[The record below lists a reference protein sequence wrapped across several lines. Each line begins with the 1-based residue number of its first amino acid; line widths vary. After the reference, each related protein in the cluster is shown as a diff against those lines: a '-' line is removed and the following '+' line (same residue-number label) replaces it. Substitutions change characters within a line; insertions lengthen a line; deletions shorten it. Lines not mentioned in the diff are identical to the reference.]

1 MQKLKLQFKIQKLV
15 FGVFVFTLLFL
26 ISYFV
31 NAATLYFEPTEG
43 NYAKGDTFIK
53 NLILDTQNET
63 INAIE
68 AKISYPVDL
77 LEVKEISTGNSI
89 LELWT
94 NQPSATKGIVSFAG
108 GKPDGY
114 KGKDGKVIS
123 IVFKVLKNG
132 EGEIKIDNN
141 ARVLLNDGKGTE
153 TKVETKSALINT
165 AGSKTTEDEWE
176 KLLKSDKI
184 PPQPFKIKLS
194 KDPFVFGNQHFISF
208 ATTDKETGIDYYEVL
223 ESPLNNKSNKA
234 SVWTRTESPYLLKDQ
249 SLKSEIMVKAVDK
262 AGNERI
268 EKLNPQKKGYYLI
281 ILILLIVV
289 FGIIFLIVKRRRKI
303 NQKENKKH

>member
-1 MQKLKLQFKIQKLV
+1 MQKSKLQFKIKKSLLSI
-15 FGVFVFTLLFL
+15 FTFSFLFL
-26 ISYFV
+26 FFYFT
-31 NAATLYFEPTEG
+31 NAANLYFEPAES
-43 NYAKGDTFIK
+43 NYAKGDTFIE

-68 AKISYPVDL
+68 AKISYSVDL

-94 NQPSATKGIVSFAG
+94 NQPSATKGIISFSG

-114 KGKDGKVIS
+114 KGKDGKIIS
-123 IVFKVLKNG
+123 IVFRVLKKG
-132 EGEIKIDNN
+132 KGEIKIDNN

-153 TKVETKSALINT
+153 TKLETKSALINT
-165 AGSKTTEDEWE
+165 TGDKATGDEWE
-176 KLLKSDKI
+176 KLLKEDKT

-194 KDPFVFGNQHFISF
+194 KDSFVFDNQYFISF

-223 ESPLNNKSNKA
+223 EVPLDKKNNKVSEW
-234 SVWTRTESPYLLKDQ
+234 VRTESPYLLKDQ

-268 EKLNPQKKGYYLI
+268 EKLNPQNKAYYLV
-281 ILILLIVV
+281 ILILLIIFSGV
-289 FGIIFLIVKRRRKI
+289 IFLIVKKRRKR
-303 NQKENKKH
+303 N

>member
-1 MQKLKLQFKIQKLV
+1 MRLKNLIAIFLFFIFYFLFSNTV
-15 FGVFVFTLLFL
+15 FAV
-26 ISYFV
+26 
-31 NAATLYFEPTEG
+31 TLYFEPTEG
-43 NYAKGDTFIK
+43 NYKKGDTFIK
-53 NLILDTQNET
+53 NLILDTQDEI

-68 AKISYPVDL
+68 AKISYPSDL

-123 IVFKVLKNG
+123 IVFRVLKKG
-132 EGEIKIDNN
+132 KGKIEIDKN

-153 TKVETKSALINT
+153 TKLETKSALINT
-165 AGSKTTEDEWE
+165 TGDKATGDEWE
-176 KLLKSDKI
+176 KLLKEDKN
-184 PPQPFKIKLS
+184 PPQPFKIRLS
-194 KDPFVFGNQHFISF
+194 KDPFVFGNQYFISF
-208 ATTDKETGIDYYEVL
+208 TTTDKETGIDYYEVL
-223 ESPLNNKSNKA
+223 ELPLDKKTNKVSE
-234 SVWTRTESPYLLKDQ
+234 WMRTESPYLLKDQ

-268 EKLNPQKKGYYLI
+268 EKLNPQNKAYYLV
-281 ILILLIVV
+281 ILILLIV
-289 FGIIFLIVKRRRKI
+289 FSGIIFLIIKKRRKI
-303 NQKENKKH
+303 PPGVK